1 MSGFIG
7 HLIRKLRG
15 PDHKLSLVSWWYG
28 KKMMELS
35 KVELEEDL
43 TVNDSQ
49 NNERKKMQ
57 FVNIGL
63 HTLDSGR

>member
-1 MSGFIG
+1 
-7 HLIRKLRG
+7 
-15 PDHKLSLVSWWYG
+15 
-28 KKMMELS
+28 MMELS